1 VTCITSTDIRV
12 SAVGTRPSGST
23 GIVLCLPFATYNI
36 HQMDPANTVYMPPMH
51 NRFIYIYLLSLFIH
65 HHHHMYSI
73 DPVSGACYYENTI
86 TGETQWETPF
96 DFIPVVSGALVLT
109 FLFTL
114 PLVNINI
121 LFHLALF
128 FFFCRETTTHH
139 TKLIICYHHHHHH
152 HHHMSS
158 IIIGEGGGLLHARS

>member
-1 VTCITSTDIRV
+1 VDRQV
-12 SAVGTRPSGST
+12 N
-23 GIVLCLPFATYNI
+23 VLCLPFASYIQHTLYGPSQHSI
-36 HQMDPANTVYMPPMH
+36 CPPMH
-51 NRFIYIYLLSLFIH
+51 NRFIYIYLLSLFIYATII
-65 HHHHMYSI
+65 MYSI

-139 TKLIICYHHHHHH
+139 TKLIKCYHHHHH